1 MNTDDREF
9 EEFLRGFEPQRPKAL
24 PAIQAPRAEWRRW
37 AAAAALVLVALG
49 GSLWIAFR
57 GPRSS
62 ALAHLRPASAES
74 RVQPPPLPLNLSADL
89 TRAAL
94 EHPDEFNAQM
104 NAAAP
109 RCLPRFDREDSSLRA
124 LSRE

>member
-24 PAIQAPRAEWRRW
+24 PAIRAPRAEWRRW
-37 AAAAALVLVALG
+37 AAAALVLAAVG
-49 GSLWIAFR
+49 GSFSIAFR

-62 ALAHLRPASAES
+62 RPAHLRPASAGS
-74 RVQPPPLPLNLSADL
+74 RMQPPPLPLNLSAEL

-94 EHPDEFNAQM
+94 EHPDEFNAEM

-109 RCLPRFDREDSSLRA
+109 RTLPRFDRKDSSLRA
-124 LSRE
+124 LSRQ

>member
-1 MNTDDREF
+1 MNTGDREF
-9 EEFLRGFEPQRPKAL
+9 EEFLRGFQPQRPKAL
-24 PAIQAPRAEWRRW
+24 PAILAPRAGWRRW
-37 AAAAALVLVALG
+37 AAAALVLAAVG
-49 GSLWIAFR
+49 GSICIAFR

-62 ALAHLRPASAES
+62 RPTHLRPASAES

-109 RCLPRFDREDSSLRA
+109 RTLPRFDREDSSLRA

>member
-9 EEFLRGFEPQRPKAL
+9 EEFLRGFEPQRPGAL

-37 AAAAALVLVALG
+37 AAVALVLAAVG
-49 GSLWIAFR
+49 GSFRIAFR
-57 GPRSS
+57 GPRIS
-62 ALAHLRPASAES
+62 ASAHLRPASADS
-74 RVQPPPLPLNLSADL
+74 RVQPPPLPLNLSAEL

-109 RCLPRFDREDSSLRA
+109 RTLPRFDRADSSLRA

>member
-1 MNTDDREF
+1 
-9 EEFLRGFEPQRPKAL
+9 
-24 PAIQAPRAEWRRW
+24 
-37 AAAAALVLVALG
+37 
-49 GSLWIAFR
+49 
-57 GPRSS
+57 
-62 ALAHLRPASAES
+62 
-74 RVQPPPLPLNLSADL
+74 LSADL

-109 RCLPRFDREDSSLRA
+109 RTLPRFDREDSSLRA